1 LIEANT
7 PRKKM
12 YSQASRSDFAL
23 LESIRHHLLED
34 EPVPEI
40 NNGIQARP
48 VYCESLSFNRLFS
61 MENWSDIL
69 LQIDNSSQTMACD
82 TQVPESLD
90 MQWSLWNQV
99 DSMTTTSNYEFEVSV
114 EDASNYLP
122 PPKGRNYKG
131 VRRRPWGKY
140 AAEIRD
146 PKKNGARQWLGTYE
160 TPEDAAMA
168 YDRAAFKMRGAKAKL
183 NFPHLIGSSNYE
195 PVRVTNKRYSPE
207 PSSLSSPVS
216 SLSEVDDESPKSKRR
231 TYRFDS

>member
-1 LIEANT
+1 
-7 PRKKM
+7 M
-12 YSQASRSDFAL
+12 YSQAASRSDFAL

-34 EPVPEI
+34 EPVPEV

-69 LQIDNSSQTMACD
+69 LQIDNSSQTMACG

-99 DSMTTTSNYEFEVSV
+99 DSMTTTSNFEFEVSV
-114 EDASNYLP
+114 EAASNCLP

-168 YDRAAFKMRGAKAKL
+168 YDRAAFKLRGAKAKL

-216 SLSEVDDESPKSKRR
+216 SSSEVDDESPKSKRR
-231 TYRFDS
+231 TYRFDHS